1 MVVEQIPDPQTAQQ
15 WRVPHL
21 WTPPRFETTSEQRA
35 IMKRLKLG
43 MLHCDPHAEVVAFVS
58 KVFAVSNDNLLE
70 SSAVRKGRNKSGEH
84 TLIALARLFSGTLRC
99 GDTVHVLG
107 PKYSPA
113 TPHLYR
119 TQLTLQNL
127 YLIMGRVLMRIDSVL
142 PGNVFG
148 IALPDIS
155 TSTNTLSPPLQ
166 QQQQQQQQGTIVI
179 ILLSR
184 RTIFFVNLH
193 SSVQ

>member
-1 MVVEQIPDPQTAQQ
+1 MVIEQIPDPRTAQQ
-15 WRVPHL
+15 CRVPQL
-21 WTPPRFETTSEQRA
+21 WTPPRFEMTSEQRA
-35 IMKRLKLG
+35 VMKRLKVG
-43 MLHCDPHAEVVAFVS
+43 MLRCDPHAEVVAFVS

-70 SSAVRKGRNKSGEH
+70 SSTARKRTSKTGEH

-119 TQLTLQNL
+119 TQLTLHDL

-148 IALPDIS
+148 IALPDIG
-155 TSTNTLSPPLQ
+155 TSTPSTTSLPPPLHHLPQPLSPQ
-166 QQQQQQQQGTIVI
+166 QQQQQSGTIF
-179 ILLSR
+179 LL
-184 RTIFFVNLH
+184 L
-193 SSVQ
+193 